1 MEYKGQSLSGRD
13 IATVELL
20 QEIKAYFSEDGAAL
34 NALALGGVNANSYA
48 LKTDV
53 DKSIADLVGAAPD
66 TLDTLG
72 ELATALKENADVVAT
87 LDAAITAKADKT
99 ALDEAVG
106 RITTLENSATKVSFS
121 QTLTGGIKIGSI
133 TIDGTTTNIY
143 APSLTGYATQSWV
156 NQQGFITGIDEDM
169 VLDALGFTPFDA
181 EDFTKANIKS
191 KLGISDW
198 ALASSKPSYAF
209 SDLTSHPTT
218 LSGYGIT
225 DALAKTGN
233 AASATKLSDNTE
245 YTVWGRPFFKNG
257 KPVNVTSSPIYSRN
271 GGFYAYNYKDE
282 STMLMW
288 YMSDN
293 TKSEFI
299 LGHKSSENL
308 ERTRICG
315 YPISFHIGKYVNAN
329 GVPLT
334 PAMLIDEEG
343 DVTIEGNLI
352 VKGTIASGGKAI
364 EGQSALV
371 GPLSLN
377 ASITTGTKTQTQMNT
392 IGFTTTAIANM
403 EAGIYTKVVYNG
415 LVWEYSVKRSSST
428 SKIIYLRN
436 DAGTSYTMT
445 LSGTTWTIS

>member
-20 QEIKAYFSEDGAAL
+20 EEIKAYFSEDGAAL
-34 NALALGGVNANSYA
+34 NALALGGVNATSYA
-48 LKTDV
+48 LKSDV

-66 TLDTLG
+66 TLDTIE
-72 ELATALKENADVVAT
+72 ELATALKNNKDIVDT

-106 RITTLENSATKVSFS
+106 RIKDLENAPD
-121 QTLTGGIKIGSI
+121 LDY
-133 TIDGTTTNIY
+133 DGVI
-143 APSLTGYATQSWV
+143 A
-156 NQQGFITGIDEDM
+156 
-169 VLDALGFTPFDA
+169 ALGFTPFDSA
-181 EDFTKANIKS
+181 SFTKANIKS

-198 ALASSKPSYAF
+198 ALASSQPSYAF

-257 KPVNVTSSPIYSRN
+257 KPVNVTSSPIYSKN
-271 GGFYAYNYKDE
+271 GGFYAYNYNDE

-288 YMSDN
+288 YMSDS

-299 LGHKSSENL
+299 LGHQSSANY

-315 YPISFHIGKYVNAN
+315 YPISFHIGNYRNAN
-329 GVPLT
+329 SVPLT

-352 VKGTIASGGKAI
+352 VKGTVASGGKAI

-428 SKIIYLRN
+428 SKVIYLRN

>member
-20 QEIKAYFSEDGAAL
+20 EEIKAYFAESGAAL
-34 NALALGGVNANSYA
+34 NALALGGVNATSYA

-53 DKSIADLVGAAPD
+53 AQSIADLVGTAPD
-66 TLDTLG
+66 TLDTIQ
-72 ELATALKENADVVAT
+72 ELAEALKNNKNIVDT
-87 LDAAITAKADKT
+87 LDAAITAKANQTD
-99 ALDEAVG
+99 LDEAVG
-106 RITTLENSATKVSFS
+106 RIKELEN
-121 QTLTGGIKIGSI
+121 
-133 TIDGTTTNIY
+133 
-143 APSLTGYATQSWV
+143 APDLDYKGVT
-156 NQQGFITGIDEDM
+156 
-169 VLDALGFTPFDA
+169 DALGFTPFDSA
-181 EDFTKANIKS
+181 SFTKANIKT

-257 KPVNVTSSPIYSRN
+257 KPVNVTSSPIYSKN

-282 STMLMW
+282 STMIMW
-288 YMSDN
+288 YMSDG

-299 LGHKSSENL
+299 LGHKSSENH

-315 YPISFHIGKYVNAN
+315 YPISFHIGNYRNAN
-329 GVPLT
+329 SVPLT
-334 PAMLIDEEG
+334 PAMLIDKEG

-352 VKGTIASGGKAI
+352 VKGTVASGGKAI

-377 ASITTGTKTQTQMNT
+377 ASITTGTKSQTQMNT

-403 EAGIYTKVVYNG
+403 EAGIYTKVAYNG

-428 SKIIYLRN
+428 SKVIYLRN

>member
-20 QEIKAYFSEDGAAL
+20 EEIKAYFSEDGAAL
-34 NALALGGVNANSYA
+34 NALALGGVNATNYA

-53 DKSIADLVGAAPD
+53 DKSIADLVGAAPEA
-66 TLDTLG
+66 LDTLY
-72 ELATALKENADVVAT
+72 EISAVLQENVADIDTILTQIGTKANQSD
-87 LDAAITAKADKT
+87 LDN
-99 ALDEAVG
+99 AVG
-106 RITTLENSATKVSFS
+106 RIEDLENAPD
-121 QTLTGGIKIGSI
+121 LDY
-133 TIDGTTTNIY
+133 DGVI
-143 APSLTGYATQSWV
+143 A
-156 NQQGFITGIDEDM
+156 
-169 VLDALGFTPFDA
+169 ALGFTPFDSA
-181 EDFTKANIKS
+181 SFTTANIKS

-218 LSGYGIT
+218 LKEYGIT
-225 DALAKTGN
+225 DALEKTDN

-245 YTVWGRPFFKNG
+245 YTVWGRPFFRNG
-257 KPVNVTSSPIYSRN
+257 KPVNVTSSPIYSKN
-271 GGFYAYNYKDE
+271 GGFYAYNYNDE

-288 YMSDN
+288 YLSDS

-299 LGHKSSENL
+299 LGHQSSANH

-315 YPISFHIGKYVNAN
+315 YPISFHIGNYRNAN
-329 GVPLT
+329 SVPLT

-352 VKGTIASGGKAI
+352 VKGTVASGGKAI

-428 SKIIYLRN
+428 SKVIYLRN